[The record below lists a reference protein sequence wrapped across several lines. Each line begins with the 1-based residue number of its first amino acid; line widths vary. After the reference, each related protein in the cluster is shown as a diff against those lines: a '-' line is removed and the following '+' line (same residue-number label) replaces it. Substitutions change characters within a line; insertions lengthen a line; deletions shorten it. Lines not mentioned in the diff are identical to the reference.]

1 MRKTTIA
8 APIRT
13 GRHSL
18 RSVGVWLAMTV
29 ALVGAGTATA
39 TATTEAAHRKPT
51 LVGTWET
58 EVTIGTGS
66 GAARTVSRFSFA
78 ADHTLTTDGA
88 PGENG
93 DPEYPGS
100 GYWTAGPDGSF
111 SFYITHDGPEEP
123 SEGVYPGT
131 VHAVHMG
138 RLKGDKFITTAV
150 AFTKNEKTGVQLGPV
165 TVSSSATRVGP
176 PGASPQGR

>member
-1 MRKTTIA
+1 MRNTTLV
-8 APIRT
+8 PTSRT

-18 RSVGVWLAMTV
+18 RALGVWLALTV

-39 TATTEAAHRKPT
+39 TATTEAGSRQPA
-51 LVGTWET
+51 LGGTWET
-58 EVTIGTGS
+58 TVTIGTGP

-88 PGENG
+88 PDENG
-93 DPEYPGS
+93 NPEYPGS
-100 GYWTAGPDGSF
+100 GYWTARPDGSF

-123 SEGVYPGT
+123 AEGVYPGT

-138 RLKGDKFITTAV
+138 RVKGDTFTTTAV
-150 AFTKNEKTGVQLGPV
+150 AFTKNEKTGALLGPV
-165 TVSSSATRVGP
+165 TVTSAATRVSAGTP
-176 PGASPQGR
+176 